1 LTGIYCFLLWESTVV
16 GRRGRHDVSETSP
29 APWKWVPA
37 GFAAGEIRDAE
48 GGLVAAGVAKR
59 DGPLVEAAP
68 DLVEALQNLVASIER
83 AAAAGI
89 DLTGHVG
96 VGEALRA
103 LDKTKGRAP

>member
-1 LTGIYCFLLWESTVV
+1 MRPLTPSNPPT
-16 GRRGRHDVSETSP
+16 P
-29 APWKWVPA
+29 APWRYINGIVY
-37 GFAAGEIRDAE
+37 GENGDGDI
-48 GGLVAAGVAKR
+48 VAIEVAQR

-68 DLVEALQNLVASIER
+68 DLADALRNLVTSIER

>member
-1 LTGIYCFLLWESTVV
+1 MRPLKPSKPPT
-16 GRRGRHDVSETSP
+16 P
-29 APWKWVPA
+29 APWRWIDGIVY
-37 GFAAGEIRDAE
+37 GENGDGDI
-48 GGLVAAGVAKR
+48 VAIEVAQR

-68 DLVEALQNLVASIER
+68 DLVDALRNLVASIER